1 MKTLPLLAF
10 IASAAQAGTPPGNPA
25 ITPPAGED
33 WIKPLIDIRARYEY
47 ADIGSPALGSANALT
62 FRERI
67 GLETRPFRGFS
78 TLIEG
83 EFLQAACN
91 NYDSGPGA
99 STHPDNPALTGISD
113 PRTNELNQA
122 FLRYRD
128 EETTLIAGRQR
139 IILDNAAFVGNVVW
153 RQNEQTYDALSITN
167 TSIEDLTLFYACANR
182 ANRIFGSE
190 ASGALKAFEGD
201 IHLLHAAYTGFR
213 DATLTGYI
221 YLMDFN
227 RTSANANYISN
238 NTYGIIASAP
248 AGPFN
253 LYGELALQTDVSGS
267 PAAKP
272 GRTHYAHLNASMKA
286 GENTFTLGWEC
297 LGADF
302 VTPLA
307 TVHAYNGYA
316 DAFINPRIGLVR
328 NPGLNDIYL
337 THAVPM
343 PILGIGLS
351 QSLHLFG
358 DNDSNFDFGWE
369 YDTTLTR
376 KFNDNLLAIVKCA
389 WFDSSGAGTA
399 ANPAPFDTTRLSIEL
414 NYHF

>member
-1 MKTLPLLAF
+1 MKTLHILALLA
-10 IASAAQAGTPPGNPA
+10 ATAQAGTPLENPV

-33 WIKPLIDIRARYEY
+33 WIKPLIDIRARFEH
-47 ADIGSPALGSANALT
+47 ADIDSPALGSASALT

-67 GLETRPFRGFS
+67 GLETRSFNGFS
-78 TLIEG
+78 ALIEG
-83 EFLQAACN
+83 EFLQVAAN

-99 STHPDNPALTGISD
+99 STYPNNPALTGISD

-128 EETTLIAGRQR
+128 EETTIIAGRQR
-139 IILDNAAFVGNVVW
+139 IILDNAAFVGNVGW
-153 RQNEQTYDALSITN
+153 RQNEQTFDALSITN
-167 TSIEDLTLFYACANR
+167 TTIEDLTLFYAYSNR

-201 IHLLHAAYTGFR
+201 IHLLHASYTGLGES
-213 DATLTGYI
+213 TLTGYA

-227 RTSANANYISN
+227 RTTANANYISN
-238 NTYGIIASAP
+238 NTYGISAKTP
-248 AGPFN
+248 AGPVT

-272 GRTHYAHLNASMKA
+272 GQAHYAHFNASAKA
-286 GENTFTLGWEC
+286 G
-297 LGADF
+297 
-302 VTPLA
+302 
-307 TVHAYNGYA
+307 
-316 DAFINPRIGLVR
+316 DALINPRIGLVR

-337 THAVPM
+337 THAVPL
-343 PILGIGLS
+343 PVWDIGFS
-351 QSLHLFG
+351 QTLHLFG
-358 DNDSNFDFGWE
+358 DNDTNFDFGWE
-369 YDTTLTR
+369 YDTTLSK
-376 KFNDNLLAIVKCA
+376 KFNDNFLAIAKCA
-389 WFDSSGAGTA
+389 WFDSTGGTTA